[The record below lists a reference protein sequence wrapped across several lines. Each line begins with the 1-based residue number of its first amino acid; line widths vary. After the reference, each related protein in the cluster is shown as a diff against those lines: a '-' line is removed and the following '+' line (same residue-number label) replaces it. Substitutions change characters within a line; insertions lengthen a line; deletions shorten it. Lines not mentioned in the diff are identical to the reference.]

1 MDKET
6 AIKLAL
12 GYVDEG
18 FLCVEAVFKTLADL
32 HGTESDLIPKVATGF
47 AAGVARTSNICG
59 AVSGAILG
67 LGLWYGRNE
76 PVEGERKVYWY
87 SRKFID
93 EWEKNHSSTNCTELL
108 GVDIDTTEGN
118 DTFYAENMWENNCK
132 RYISEA
138 VGLAYDILEE
148 NHSVGA

>member
-1 MDKET
+1 MEKDT
-6 AIKLAL
+6 AIVKAL

-18 FLCVEAVFKTLADL
+18 FLCVEAVFKTMADVY
-32 HGTESDLIPKVATGF
+32 GIESDLIPKVASGL
-47 AAGVARTSNICG
+47 AAGVGRTSNICG
-59 AVSGAILG
+59 GVSGAILG

-76 PVEGERKVYWY
+76 PVEGERKPYWY

-93 EWEKNHSSTNCTELL
+93 EWEKSHSSVNCTELL
-108 GVDIDTTEGN
+108 GVDLDKPDDMAVFESEG
-118 DTFYAENMWENNCK
+118 MWEKKCK